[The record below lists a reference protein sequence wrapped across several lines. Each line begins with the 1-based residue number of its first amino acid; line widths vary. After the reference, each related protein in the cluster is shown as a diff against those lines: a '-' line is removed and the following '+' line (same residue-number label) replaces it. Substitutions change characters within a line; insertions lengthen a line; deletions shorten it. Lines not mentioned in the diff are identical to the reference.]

1 MLWLPADGENKMTN
15 DPRIEAV
22 VHILSNFVAG
32 RLARDVAAEIVA
44 AIDAAWV
51 RVEDC
56 PEEWKDGR
64 ELLVYFFDDEFER
77 PMQVPAF
84 WDGDSEEWID
94 PFVADVIT
102 FDVTHVRLLP
112 EGPK

>member
-1 MLWLPADGENKMTN
+1 MRELGRAKRFFASPAD
-15 DPRIEAV
+15 
-22 VHILSNFVAG
+22 SSS
-32 RLARDVAAEIVA
+32 A

-51 RVEDC
+51 RVEDF

-64 ELLVYFFDDEFER
+64 ELLVYFFDDEFVR